1 MLGVGSHA
9 YEIAGLHMVVLIG
22 VAEDGENHFALK
34 NLHENIAGDVMAGH
48 CDIFSKRYQKYF
60 PVVIAYDPLEVGF
73 AFNEFSLVG
82 KADYLLYLV
91 N

>member
-1 MLGVGSHA
+1 MFGVGSHA
-9 YEIAGLHMVVLIG
+9 DKVAGLHMVVLVD
-22 VAEDGENHFALK
+22 VAEDGENHFAFKYLD
-34 NLHENIAGDVMAGH
+34 ENIAGYVMAGH
-48 CDIFSKRYQKYF
+48 RDVFSERYQKYF
-60 PVVIAYDPLEVGF
+60 PVAVSYDALEVGF